1 MTSNQPLKQEPGSL
15 CRPARSDATSGSR
28 DATSAVPAEHSTKAA
43 LDSLRTTDEAADLSP
58 QSLKSCFG
66 LAAIGVS
73 TDITERKQVQEAI
86 RRLSDIDS
94 SGDAILG
101 KTLDGTII
109 SWNRGAENLYGYCVD
124 EVIGHYA
131 GMLAPEAFKDEL
143 ADVLRRVTLGETVER
158 LETTRRRKERGAYRR
173 LAHRVAGEQPGWRSR
188 RMLGHRPRHHRPR
201 RGAAGP

>member
-1 MTSNQPLKQEPGSL
+1 MTSNQPLKQEPASL

-173 LAHRVAGEQPGWRSR
+173 LAHRVAGC
-188 RMLGHRPRHHRPR
+188 
-201 RGAAGP
+201 